1 MADSIEDIIR
11 RHSSPLEPLP
21 TGEVPVIKRLPG
33 IRAVLFDVY
42 GTMFISASG
51 EVGTVDAGGHAA
63 AFSDAMQSV
72 GIRLGCC
79 GAEGVS
85 RLRGEISDS
94 HEESQRNG
102 IAFPEVDI
110 VDVWAKLLESLAQ
123 NGLVGGDAS
132 DMATLREPAI
142 QYEVRTNP
150 VWPMPGVVDCL
161 SELRNAG
168 TLLGIISNAQ
178 FFTPAL
184 FPALLAGDAD
194 AMGFHSRLQFYSYR
208 YGQAKPGRFLYELAA
223 EELATLGVKPSE
235 TLFVGNDMLN
245 DVKAAAAVGFRTAL
259 FAGDAR
265 SLRRRTGDERVVNVT
280 ADIVLTHLDQLPG
293 CVVAALSP

>member
-1 MADSIEDIIR
+1 M
-11 RHSSPLEPLP
+11 
-21 TGEVPVIKRLPG
+21 PVIERLPG

-63 AFSDAMQSV
+63 AFFDAMQAV
-72 GIRLGCC
+72 GITLGCS

-85 RLRGEISDS
+85 RLRRGI
-94 HEESQRNG
+94 EESHAESRRNG
-102 IAFPEVDI
+102 IAFPEIDI
-110 VDVWAKLLESLAQ
+110 VDVWSNVLGSLSRD
-123 NGLVGGDAS
+123 GLVGGDAC
-132 DMATLREPAI
+132 DMATLRELAI

-150 VWPMPGVVDCL
+150 IWPMPGVVDCL
-161 SELRNAG
+161 TELRDAG

-184 FPALLAGDAD
+184 FPALLAVDEE
-194 AMGFHSRLQFYSYR
+194 AMGLHPRLQSYSYR

-223 EELATLGVKPSE
+223 EELATMGVQPSE

-265 SLRRRTGDERVVNVT
+265 SLRWRTGDERVANVT
-280 ADIVLTHLDQLPG
+280 VDIVLTHLDQLPG
-293 CVVAALSP
+293 CVIAALSP

>member
-33 IRAVLFDVY
+33 IRVVLFDVY

-63 AFSDAMQSV
+63 AFCDAMQAVS
-72 GIRLGCC
+72 ITLGCS

-85 RLRGEISDS
+85 RLRRGIEES
-94 HEESQRNG
+94 HAESQRNG

-110 VDVWAKLLESLAQ
+110 VDVWANVLDSLVQ
-123 NGLVGGDAS
+123 DGLVGGDAC
-132 DMATLREPAI
+132 DMATLRELAI
-142 QYEVRTNP
+142 HYEVRTNP

-161 SELRNAG
+161 TELRDAG

-184 FPALLAGDAD
+184 FPALLAGDAE
-194 AMGFHSRLQFYSYR
+194 AMGFHLRLQSYSYR
-208 YGQAKPGRFLYELAA
+208 YGQAKPGQFLFERAVKELVI
-223 EELATLGVKPSE
+223 LGVKPSE

-245 DVKAAAAVGFRTAL
+245 DVKAAAVVGFRTAL

-265 SLRRRTGDERVVNVT
+265 SLRWRTGDERVANVT
-280 ADIVLTHLDQLPG
+280 ADIVLTHLEQLPG
-293 CVVAALSP
+293 CVIAALSP